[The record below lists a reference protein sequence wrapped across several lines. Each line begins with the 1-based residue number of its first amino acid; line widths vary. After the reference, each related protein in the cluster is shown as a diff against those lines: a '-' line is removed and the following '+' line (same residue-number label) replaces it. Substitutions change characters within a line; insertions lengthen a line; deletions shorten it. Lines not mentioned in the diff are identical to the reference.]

1 MDKVR
6 TVDRRSFLARVA
18 GAGLVGAALVFGGPE
33 AQARRRPRVQMAV
46 DTDPRDPA
54 RPIGAG
60 GSPRRP
66 ARPPAP
72 PPARLTDRDTGPNS
86 DPLRYGSPAPAG
98 RFILCPG
105 NRRCPGRNR

>member
-18 GAGLVGAALVFGGPE
+18 GAGLVGAALVLGGPE
-33 AQARRRPRVQMAV
+33 AQARRRRRVQMAV

-54 RPIGAG
+54 RPIDGG
-60 GSPRRP
+60 GSPRPP
-66 ARPPAP
+66 ARPPA
-72 PPARLTDRDTGPNS
+72 RTTDWDTGPNA
-86 DPLRYGSPAPAG
+86 DPPGYGSPAPAG